1 MKDLGFRDFGVGDLG
16 CRDLAFRALGF
27 RLGDLIARDVGY
39 YHSKNGESNGTEHGT

>member
-39 YHSKNGESNGTEHGT
+39 YHPENGESSGKEHGT